1 MQAATV
7 MPAALQGEL
16 KLKLPA
22 PVVTEAEVDALCA
35 HLQGRGWVTARVL
48 EQELGL
54 DDRKLRA
61 IAEHSDGR
69 VLSGPGSPGYR
80 LFTREALADAD
91 RCAGLHE
98 SQAKRQLQ
106 RAAAIRRRFHRYARP

>member
-1 MQAATV
+1 MQATATV
-7 MPAALQGEL
+7 DAAPQFEL

-35 HLQGRGWVTARVL
+35 HLDGRGWQTAKQL
-48 EQELGL
+48 EQALGL

-91 RCAGLHE
+91 RCAALHE